1 MINHARITFSSNNSP
16 FFLACFKKV
25 ARSPSRLSKCNTLTK
40 FHDNDK
46 CAFEIKGFNVF
57 DDKHVLATIA
67 EFL

>member
-1 MINHARITFSSNNSP
+1 MINHARITFYYNNSP

-46 CAFEIKGFNVF
+46 CAFEIKGFDVF
-57 DDKHVLATIA
+57 DNKQILTTIA